1 MEDVASPKLASHW
14 NRPAVAVWAIQR
26 RETLRRSQLSGV
38 VRF

>member
-1 MEDVASPKLASHW
+1 MEDVASPKLTSHW
-14 NRPAVAVWAIQR
+14 NRPAVAVSIQR